1 MLTVARLACG
11 LSGMRIMNS
20 APAATLIGGVTLVP
34 LWLKSFNSRMTTL
47 ESDVSRLAQTDQLS
61 GPVTTPASVATPSGF
76 LLVAAALA
84 ASLILL
90 FTRYDGT
97 YSSIESE
104 RSNATLLMFLTFID
118 SCSGENDSMVSSSGF
133 GSAIWVLFIRRLV
146 AAIFPQSRQLVDR

>member
-20 APAATLIGGVTLVP
+20 APAATLMGEATLVP

-61 GPVTTPASVATPSGF
+61 GLVTTPASVATPRGF

-84 ASLILL
+84 ASLTLL

-104 RSNATLLMFLTFID
+104 RSNTTPLMFLTFID
-118 SCSGENDSMVSSSGF
+118 SCSAENDWMVSSSGF
-133 GSAIWVLFIRRLV
+133 GSDIEVLFYSSFSSSNLPSV
-146 AAIFPQSRQLVDR
+146 ATTG